1 MPCKKLLKNISVLFI
16 EDEEKLLQ
24 RMIDAIGAKFALF
37 ETAGNGEEGLRKSR
51 AMKPDIII
59 TDITMPKMD
68 GLEMAEAIHRH
79 SPSLPIVILS
89 AYSDKE
95 KLLHAID
102 AGVTKYFI
110 KPFDIDELLEFL
122 CTLAKKM
129 DLSQRVNLLK
139 PYHYDTKHKKLFKD
153 NKIVRLTT
161 REIDLI
167 AYLVDSKS
175 GVITNKKIKEKLS
188 DSKKVSDESVRVFI
202 RRLREKTDKEFI
214 KNLPKQGYMLQTS

>member
-37 ETAGNGEEGLRKSR
+37 ETAGNGEEGLSKSR

-68 GLEMAEAIHRH
+68 GLTMAEKIRQETL
-79 SPSLPIVILS
+79 SVPIIILS
-89 AYSDKE
+89 AYSEKE

-102 AGVTKYFI
+102 AGVVKYFI
-110 KPFDIDELLEFL
+110 KPFDIDELLEYL
-122 CTLAKKM
+122 CSLTKKM
-129 DLSQRVNLLK
+129 DSSHKVKLLN
-139 PYHYDTKHKKLFKD
+139 PYYFNIKHKKLSK
-153 NKIVRLTT
+153 NNSIVRLTT

-167 AYLVDSKS
+167 SYLIEAPNRL
-175 GVITNKKIKEKLS
+175 ITNAKIKEKLNEGQV
-188 DSKKVSDESVRVFI
+188 VSDESVRVFI

-214 KNLPKQGYMLQTS
+214 KNLPKQGYMLQIS

>member
-1 MPCKKLLKNISVLFI
+1 
-16 EDEEKLLQ
+16 
-24 RMIDAIGAKFALF
+24 
-37 ETAGNGEEGLRKSR
+37 
-51 AMKPDIII
+51 
-59 TDITMPKMD
+59 
-68 GLEMAEAIHRH
+68 AIHQYN
-79 SPSLPIVILS
+79 PSLPIIILS
-89 AYSDKE
+89 AYSEKE

-129 DLSQRVNLLK
+129 DSSQRVKLLK

-167 AYLVDSKS
+167 AYLVDSRS
-175 GVITNKKIKEKLS
+175 GVITNEKIKEKLS
-188 DSKKVSDESVRVFI
+188 GSKKVSDESVRVFI

>member
-1 MPCKKLLKNISVLFI
+1 
-16 EDEEKLLQ
+16 
-24 RMIDAIGAKFALF
+24 
-37 ETAGNGEEGLRKSR
+37 
-51 AMKPDIII
+51 
-59 TDITMPKMD
+59 
-68 GLEMAEAIHRH
+68 
-79 SPSLPIVILS
+79 
-89 AYSDKE
+89 
-95 KLLHAID
+95 
-102 AGVTKYFI
+102 
-110 KPFDIDELLEFL
+110 
-122 CTLAKKM
+122 M

-139 PYHYDTKHKKLFKD
+139 PYHYDTKHKKLFKG